1 MSTDR
6 LFSARNPWF
15 LTAAGLT
22 VLVAV
27 VSAAVGF
34 VWLPSLR
41 PGGPV
46 GDLWNEICSAAGLI
60 RPAPEAQ
67 PPVPATYKTTDVVLT
82 PNMLAGA
89 GALSIGRGGTL
100 ALQCTMCHGARGIS
114 EADSPNLAGQY
125 GPVIFKQL
133 RDYRSGARVNAIM
146 SPRAKDLTD
155 QDITD
160 LAAYYAYLPRLPG
173 YHPSGEPAP
182 AIVVSG
188 APMRNIPPCAACHGG
203 LAAKLGSPW
212 LEGES
217 PVYLRTQLEAF
228 AAGTRHNDIS
238 EQMRNIARNMTPT
251 EIGAASR
258 YYASQP

>member
-1 MSTDR
+1 MSTDP
-6 LFSARNPWF
+6 LFSPRNPWF
-15 LTAAGLT
+15 MTAAGLT
-22 VLVAV
+22 VLLAV
-27 VSAAVGF
+27 VSAAIGF

-41 PGGPV
+41 PGGAV
-46 GDLWNEICSAAGLI
+46 GDLWTEICTAAGLI
-60 RPAPEAQ
+60 RPVSETQ
-67 PPVPATYKTTDVVLT
+67 PPVPPTYKTTDVVLT
-82 PNMLAGA
+82 PNMLANA

-125 GPVIFKQL
+125 APVIFKQL
-133 RDYRSGARVNAIM
+133 QDYRSGARVSAIM
-146 SPRAKDLTD
+146 SPRAKDLSD

-160 LAAYYAYLPRLPG
+160 IAAYYAYLPRLPG
-173 YHPSGEPAP
+173 YHPSSEPAP
-182 AIVVSG
+182 AIVVNG

-203 LAAKLGSPW
+203 LATKLGSPW

-217 PVYLRTQLEAF
+217 PVYLRRQLDEF

-238 EQMRNIARNMTPT
+238 EQMRNIARNMTPV
-251 EIGAASR
+251 EIDAASR